1 MNLDI
6 NKNVY
11 TRVCLKFIYNYI
23 LINNNTSYYKFIMS
37 VKTIIN
43 LSIQY
48 PYLKGK
54 RDPISP
60 FIY

>member
-1 MNLDI
+1 
-6 NKNVY
+6 
-11 TRVCLKFIYNYI
+11 
-23 LINNNTSYYKFIMS
+23 MS
-37 VKTIIN
+37 VKTIINFFFLATTIFN

-54 RDPISP
+54 SDPISP